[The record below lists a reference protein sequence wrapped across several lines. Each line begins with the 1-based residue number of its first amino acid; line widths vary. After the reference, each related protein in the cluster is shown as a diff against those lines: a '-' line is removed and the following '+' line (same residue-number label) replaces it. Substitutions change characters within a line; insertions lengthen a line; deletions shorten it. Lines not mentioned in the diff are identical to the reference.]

1 MAIDIAGG
9 TTYQTDT
16 ASTSYTLTSY
26 TPAAGSNRILVVR
39 VHGLRTNDSGAFT
52 VDSVTFGGVGLT
64 EAISAKTTSTT
75 RQYRAAIWYLINPS
89 GSSGDIVAT
98 FSHQA
103 AGCIIAADTL
113 TGAVQSSPVGQTG
126 SDSTSPTAAIADT
139 ETTANAI
146 GILAVTSHCNS
157 NPGWIFADS
166 GGVASYTE
174 QYDIRTASNTSTEVS
189 GAGASV
195 LNPSTATNHRAAQSQ
210 SNPQIAIL
218 AVFKP
223 AASTPITASASDGLG
238 VSAMPTPRRT
248 LRSVATETMGMAAA
262 PGRRAIMHQTG
273 EDLIELLTT
282 ALRARRSSHTPTD
295 AAIYIDTTA
304 MTWPLLVGESVGL
317 SEVLA
322 LAAQLSASDTA
333 GVTTAVMLARLLS
346 ISDTAAVDE
355 AATARAALIA
365 AASDALGYIADTQTT
380 VTTAAGDG
388 LKLTEALA
396 ARRAFVAS
404 VTDAVLWSHVAEG
417 DLGSLLEALAADSL
431 GLGASAFSGW
441 TTQAGASDAAGLAD
455 VAAQARRLFVA
466 ISDAGQMAELTT
478 AVKAARAAGVD
489 AAGFAG
495 QLRANWSIF
504 AVDGAGLSETV
515 VEHLAAILYAL
526 AADVAAVSEG
536 TSTRWHVAARDTAEF
551 VASVAGIMQWVI
563 AVQDALGVGDL
574 SMFVNPAG
582 VVVIEMTINPVTA
595 RLHLKPVTIGFEI
608 AMPHVDLRLSS

>member
-1 MAIDIAGG
+1 MAINIAGG
-9 TTYQTDT
+9 QTYQSTT
-16 ASTSYTLTSY
+16 GASSYTMTSY
-26 TPAAGSNRILVVR
+26 TPASGSDRILVVR
-39 VHGLRTNDSGAFT
+39 VHGLRTNDYGAFT

-64 EAISAKTTSTT
+64 EAISAKATSIS
-75 RQYRAAIWYLINPS
+75 RQYRTAIWYLINPS
-89 GSSGDIVAT
+89 GSSGDIVVT
-98 FSHQA
+98 FSHQG
-103 AGCIIAADTL
+103 AGCIISADTL
-113 TGAVQSSPVGQTG
+113 TGALQLSPVGQTG
-126 SDSTSPTAAIADT
+126 SDSTTPTATIADT

-146 GILAVTSHCNS
+146 GILAVTSHCGS
-157 NPGWIFADS
+157 DPSWTFADS

-174 QYDIRTASNTSTEVS
+174 QYDIRTSSTNNTKPG

-195 LNPSTATNHRAAQSQ
+195 LNPTAVTNHQIAQSQ
-210 SNPQIAIL
+210 SNPQMAVL

-223 AASTPITASASDGLG
+223 AASEPITATAGDGLG
-238 VSAMPTPRRT
+238 VSESATPRRT

-322 LAAQLSASDTA
+322 LAAQLSASDAA

-346 ISDTAAVDE
+346 ASDAAAMED
-355 AATARAALIA
+355 TPDGRAALLA
-365 AASDALGYIADTQTT
+365 AATDALGYIADTQTT

-417 DLGSLLEALAADSL
+417 DLGSLLEALAADSF

-478 AVKAARAAGVD
+478 AVKAARASGVD
-489 AAGFAG
+489 VAGFAG
-495 QLRANWSIF
+495 LLRADWKAF
-504 AVDGAGLSETV
+504 ATDTAGLSETV

-526 AADVAAVSEG
+526 AADVAGFHEE

-582 VVVIEMTINPVTA
+582 VVVIEMTIDPVTA

>member
-1 MAIDIAGG
+1 
-9 TTYQTDT
+9 
-16 ASTSYTLTSY
+16 
-26 TPAAGSNRILVVR
+26 
-39 VHGLRTNDSGAFT
+39 
-52 VDSVTFGGVGLT
+52 
-64 EAISAKTTSTT
+64 
-75 RQYRAAIWYLINPS
+75 
-89 GSSGDIVAT
+89 
-98 FSHQA
+98 
-103 AGCIIAADTL
+103 
-113 TGAVQSSPVGQTG
+113 
-126 SDSTSPTAAIADT
+126 
-139 ETTANAI
+139 
-146 GILAVTSHCNS
+146 
-157 NPGWIFADS
+157 
-166 GGVASYTE
+166 
-174 QYDIRTASNTSTEVS
+174 
-189 GAGASV
+189 
-195 LNPSTATNHRAAQSQ
+195 
-210 SNPQIAIL
+210 
-218 AVFKP
+218 
-223 AASTPITASASDGLG
+223 
-238 VSAMPTPRRT
+238 
-248 LRSVATETMGMAAA
+248 MGMAAA

-322 LAAQLSASDTA
+322 LAAQLSASDAA

-346 ISDTAAVDE
+346 ASDAAAMED
-355 AATARAALIA
+355 TPDGRAALLA
-365 AASDALGYIADTQTT
+365 AAADALGYIADTQTT

-417 DLGSLLEALAADSL
+417 DLGSLLEALAADSF

-478 AVKAARAAGVD
+478 AVKAARASGVD
-489 AAGFAG
+489 VAGFAG
-495 QLRANWSIF
+495 LLRADWKAF
-504 AVDGAGLSETV
+504 ATDTAGLSETV

-526 AADVAAVSEG
+526 AADVAGFHEE
-536 TSTRWHVAARDTAEF
+536 TSTRWRVTARDTAEF

-574 SMFVNPAG
+574 SMFVTPAG